1 MRIISQN
8 NEHDV
13 PYEQCT
19 LWTEYSKNIRYAT
32 PIGESDTPNTIYATP
47 IGESDTL
54 LKMGKYST
62 QEKAEKAMEK
72 LRHQYQEGH
81 KNTIFIFPKEDEI

>member
-13 PYEQCT
+13 PYEQCA
-19 LWTEYSKNIRYAT
+19 LWTEYSKNI
-32 PIGESDTPNTIYATP
+32 IYATP

-54 LKMGKYST
+54 LIMGKYST
-62 QEKAEKAMEK
+62 QEKAKKAMEK